1 MLYCMN
7 FQDARKIIKMYQED
21 ITPEKLN
28 DAYKAWDLNCD
39 LNSQDFFGKID
50 DYFLSHLGGWIFHTF
65 YLKDWAMCWVWSLG
79 TELLERT
86 LSDWMLP
93 FRECWFDSFI
103 IDLIL
108 SNLVGMYIGFSIM
121 KWLNVDQHDWFG
133 RRGKKSI
140 SEWTIFHSHYKIA
153 AFISSF
159 FLSNI
164 QFLTTFCGANALNFR
179 VCDKTIQITR
189 SSIWVIAG
197 ILANKENHD
206 FGEMDPLLS
215 NESQG
220 EFRWLLFT
228 IAFLESLITF
238 KFYEHSVFDPGMLV
252 VPLPYTVVWII
263 IIGGLVGL
271 WIYLRYFKR
280 AELKKLK
287 SLEEN
292 KKKSK

>member
-1 MLYCMN
+1 MN

-21 ITPEKLN
+21 ISPQKLN

-39 LNSQDFFGKID
+39 LNSQDFLGKID

-79 TELLERT
+79 TEILERT

-103 IDLIL
+103 IDVIL
-108 SNLVGMYIGFSIM
+108 SNLVGMFIGFSIM
-121 KWLNVDQHDWFG
+121 KWFEVDQHDWFG

-140 SEWTIFHSHYKIA
+140 SEWTIFNSHYKLC
-153 AFISSF
+153 AFICSF
-159 FLSNI
+159 LLNNV
-164 QFLTTFCGANALNFR
+164 QFLTTFFGANALNFR

-206 FGEMDPLLS
+206 FGEMDPLQE

-220 EFRWLLFT
+220 EFRWLLYT
-228 IAFLESLITF
+228 IAFVELLISF
-238 KFYEHSVFDPGMLV
+238 KFYENSIFNPGAIVIPLHYAVFWV
-252 VPLPYTVVWII
+252 VFGTGL
-263 IIGGLVGL
+263 IGS
-271 WIYLRYFKR
+271 WIYLRFWKR
-280 AELKKLK
+280 AELSKLK

-292 KKKSK
+292 KKK